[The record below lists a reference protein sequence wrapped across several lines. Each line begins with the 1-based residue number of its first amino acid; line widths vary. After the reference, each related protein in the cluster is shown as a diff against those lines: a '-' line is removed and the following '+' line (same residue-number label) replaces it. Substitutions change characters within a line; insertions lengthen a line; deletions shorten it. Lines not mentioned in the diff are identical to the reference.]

1 MYTNARKG
9 YSQLPSSLLRV
20 SIQMGISLKRYFS
33 SERGAMRTPHDEQP
47 KKKNTYS
54 TTIERQRTGF
64 LHSIINRHINTMQK
78 QILKFIV
85 PDLGAT
91 IDIPLS
97 RAEMEGMKDGS
108 MIAKVMTKKIEPAIF
123 DYMARTSHTC
133 VICNSNRANR
143 MTCNLAPY
151 PNSPEGPVVY
161 AFNPY
166 PVCFSSLCNAEST
179 RRAHED
185 RRELSSLAPDQLGV
199 AESEMCDYCKKV
211 QNVNESGRLQ
221 RCSRCKAKLYCSK
234 DCQTADWRAGHKLL
248 CFKS

>member
-1 MYTNARKG
+1 MKPKNRTLIPPYYASGDKG
-9 YSQLPSSLLRV
+9 QRLLA
-20 SIQMGISLKRYFS
+20 F
-33 SERGAMRTPHDEQP
+33 
-47 KKKNTYS
+47 
-54 TTIERQRTGF
+54 
-64 LHSIINRHINTMQK
+64 IINRHINTMQK

-151 PNSPEGPVVY
+151 PNSPEGPSVY

-185 RRELSSLAPDQLGV
+185 RRELSSLAPDELGV
-199 AESEMCDYCKKV
+199 AESEICDYCKKI

-234 DCQTADWRAGHKLL
+234 DCQTADWRAGHKLH